1 MPFKVLVSF
10 MLMFDTLITDLT
22 RDIQCV
28 QPKDV
33 LQFSTNWFQSR
44 LEKQRTHT
52 HDTLAHH
59 PSLAANL
66 PPDHYINTPVA
77 PQPRCSTVSPFTDPF
92 TPYQP
97 LLQPPH

>member
-1 MPFKVLVSF
+1 MST
-10 MLMFDTLITDLT
+10 FDTLIADLT
-22 RDIQCV
+22 RDVQRV

-33 LQFSTNWFQSR
+33 LQFSANWFQSR
-44 LEKQRTHT
+44 LEEQRTRT
-52 HDTLAHH
+52 RNALAHR

-66 PPDHYINTPVA
+66 PPDHYIDTPVA

-92 TPYQP
+92 TPHQP